1 MVSKLI
7 TIENPLNVPVDIK
20 KDQLVSESDSISF
33 NPPAFSIPARS
44 EFGFEVIFRPLLAQ
58 EINTKVILKSVELG
72 EFLYPVKLQGL
83 AVNSMRTLYFKAPL
97 GTEMSLPYKFF
108 NYTKK
113 PTTYQCVVTKL
124 GSNGKP
130 VPVTIDPKA
139 KAAPVATTDFLCEV
153 AQI

>member
-1 MVSKLI
+1 MSKLI

-33 NPPAFSIPARS
+33 NPPAFSIPAHS

-97 GTEMSLPYKFF
+97 GTDMLLPYKFF

-130 VPVTIDPKA
+130 VPVNIDPKA
-139 KAAPVATTDFLCEV
+139 KGAPVATTDFLCEV
-153 AQI
+153 PQI